1 MYLNLNINIS
11 RYYPYET
18 INAIMETAIKIA
30 VCLNQWIILFISAST
45 IQITKCFLIAT
56 NTIFLNI

>member
-30 VCLNQWIILFISAST
+30 VCESMANDIHIS
-45 IQITKCFLIAT
+45 IHNPITKCFLIAT
-56 NTIFLNI
+56 NTIFLSI

>member
-11 RYYPYET
+11 RYYPYVT

-30 VCLNQWIILFISAST
+30 VCESMADNIHISIHNPNYQMLF
-45 IQITKCFLIAT
+45 
-56 NTIFLNI
+56 NRY

>member
-11 RYYPYET
+11 RYYSYVT

-30 VCLNQWIILFISAST
+30 VCESMANDIISAST
-45 IQITKCFLIAT
+45 IQLPNAF
-56 NTIFLNI
+56 